1 MLSRLITDFQ
11 IAFRSLT
18 QHGRRTLFLGMAIGA
33 VTALLI
39 LLNGLSAGIRETMT
53 HTATTLSTGHLNVG
67 GFFKVTAGQSAPVV
81 TDWKKVLEVVKQT
94 VPELDFA
101 VQRGRGWAKVI
112 SDIGSMQAG
121 INGID
126 IREEPAFKN
135 VLQITSGNIEDLAQT
150 GTVLLF
156 EGQVEKLGV
165 KVGDALT
172 ISAQTT
178 RGVAN
183 TIDVRVVAIAHD
195 VGLLSKWNVYVPAAS
210 LRSLY
215 QLNPNATGAIHLH
228 VRETEM
234 RNVPKIAARLRTSL
248 EKAGYRVM
256 DADPRAFWMKFET
269 VNREDWT
276 GQKLD
281 VTTWEDELSFMTWT
295 LDLLNGLTALL
306 LIILVAIVV
315 TGIMNTMWIAIRERT
330 REIGTLRAIG
340 MQRGGVLWMFLL
352 ESVLLGLFSTMAGAV
367 AGAIIAAGV
376 NQLHIAVPLSVQLF
390 LMSDRLHLAVHL
402 PSMISSVVLLT
413 IVTALAAL
421 YPSFRAARLKP
432 VTAMSHFG

>member
-1 MLSRLITDFQ
+1 MFSRLSTDFQ
-11 IAFRSLT
+11 IAFRSLL
-18 QHGRRTLFLGMAIGA
+18 QHGKRTVFLGTAIAA

-39 LLNGLSAGIRETMT
+39 LLNGLSTGIRETMT

-67 GFFKVTAGQSAPVV
+67 GFFKVNAGQSAPVV
-81 TDWKKVLEVVKQT
+81 TEWRKVLEVARQA

-112 SDIGSMQAG
+112 SDLGSMQAG

-135 VLQITSGNIEDLAQT
+135 VLQIVAGNIEDLAQPN
-150 GTVLLF
+150 TVLLF
-156 EGQVEKLGV
+156 EGQLEKLQV
-165 KVGDALT
+165 KVGDAIT

-183 TIDVRVVAIAHD
+183 TIDLRVVAVARDI
-195 VGLLSKWNVYVPAAS
+195 GLLSKWNVYIPAES
-210 LRSLY
+210 LRALY
-215 QLNPNATGAIHLH
+215 QLNPKATGAIHLH
-228 VRETEM
+228 LREKEM
-234 RNVPKIAARLRTSL
+234 GKIPQIAARLRTAL

-256 DADPRAFWMKFET
+256 EADPRAFWMKFET

-295 LDLLNGLTALL
+295 LDLLKGLTALL

-340 MQRGGVLWMFLL
+340 MQQGGVLWMFLL

-367 AGAIIAAGV
+367 AGSLIAAAL
-376 NQLHIAVPLSVQLF
+376 NAARIAVPISVQLF
-390 LMSDRLHLAVHL
+390 LMSDKLHLAVHFQSL
-402 PSMISSVVLLT
+402 ASSVALLT
-413 IVTALAAL
+413 AVTALAAL